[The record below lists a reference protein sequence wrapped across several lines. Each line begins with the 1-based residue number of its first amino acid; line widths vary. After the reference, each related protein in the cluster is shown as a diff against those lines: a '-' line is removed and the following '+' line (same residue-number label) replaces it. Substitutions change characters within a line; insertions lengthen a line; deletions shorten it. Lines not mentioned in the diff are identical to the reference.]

1 MKLFEFLQE
10 NKAVILPFVGLMYSE
25 FLSLNPK
32 LKSNGI
38 CQMIGNLIKGNKNE

>member
-1 MKLFEFLQE
+1 MNQLIQSVIDHKEVIIPFLGW
-10 NKAVILPFVGLMYSE
+10 AYSE

-38 CQMIGNLIKGNKNE
+38 VQLIGNLFKKGE